1 MEFSIKVPEDYQ
13 LLKDLAQ
20 ADVEFVVR
28 KDQNYSGSWRK
39 RGGVGAYMMLAR
51 KWDRLENFAEN
62 HDRPYD
68 IFDLILTAND
78 PEDILDDI
86 KDLRCYLLLVES
98 YLRQQMGTGVLTA
111 QSVKVNIDPVVRT
124 TKARKTAAAK
134 GLAAAYGAQEDEH
147 TGSDNLKGYGGHY
160 GHD

>member
-1 MEFSIKVPEDYQ
+1 MVPEDYL

-51 KWDRLENFAEN
+51 KWDRLENFAEG
-62 HDRPYD
+62 HEKQYD
-68 IFDLILTAND
+68 IFDLVLAAED
-78 PEDILDDI
+78 PEDVLDDI

-98 YLRQQMGTGVLTA
+98 YLRQQMSPSHQEKINEALTSLKEA
-111 QSVKVNIDPVVRT
+111 NEEIMKTKVGSPEMVR
-124 TKARKTAAAK
+124 
-134 GLAAAYGAQEDEH
+134 GEPIE
-147 TGSDNLKGYGGHY
+147 
-160 GHD
+160 